1 MVKLAIATKHSSKL
15 SSLWFNHLTP
25 FSHTFIYKPNF
36 EAGHLQC
43 DKQRSEWSAHLLA
56 CLLVCYAA
64 RQGPAH
70 DGVRLARPNMSDTES
85 GAPDG
90 CHRQDYLARQAF
102 LRSYQFTVKESLPEK
117 VKRRLV
123 EIAEAAVEFVRRVG
137 MRFTWPGSG
146 LGYALGCPHPGASGP
161 SDVVRKLPF
170 TWRGPAYE
178 LAGVCVKLLNCMNH

>member
-70 DGVRLARPNMSDTES
+70 DGVRLARPNMLDTKSELHTDATGRTTLPDRLSS
-85 GAPDG
+85 GATNS
-90 CHRQDYLARQAF
+90 R
-102 LRSYQFTVKESLPEK
+102 LRRAC
-117 VKRRLV
+117 RR
-123 EIAEAAVEFVRRVG
+123 R
-137 MRFTWPGSG
+137 
-146 LGYALGCPHPGASGP
+146 
-161 SDVVRKLPF
+161 
-170 TWRGPAYE
+170 WRGGWSRSRRRPWS
-178 LAGVCVKLLNCMNH
+178 LFDGFGWGSRGQGPV